1 MLITDAI
8 IPTTSKNLVVDY
20 CFIFNDIPI
29 ISQLLTF
36 EDLI

>member
-1 MLITDAI
+1 LITDTI
-8 IPTTSKNLVVDY
+8 IPTTSRNLVVDC
-20 CFIFNDIPI
+20 CFLFIDIPI